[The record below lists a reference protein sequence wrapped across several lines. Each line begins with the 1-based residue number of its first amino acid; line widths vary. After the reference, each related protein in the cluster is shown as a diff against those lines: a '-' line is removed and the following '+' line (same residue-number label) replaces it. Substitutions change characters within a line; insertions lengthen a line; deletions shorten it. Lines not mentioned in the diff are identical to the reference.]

1 MARLGS
7 LFLLAF
13 LLAGGRADAVSA
25 KDIIDLSRAGLGEA
39 VLLALVEV
47 DGGVFTIDN
56 ATLKQLK
63 EAGVSERVIEA
74 MVRSG
79 RSRPAPIAE
88 APAVVEA
95 EPVPPPPQ
103 VIVLEHATPVVQ
115 QVAVPVYVPVVSH
128 VRTRGRAIKDPGGR
142 LIAQPS
148 GRLVQQPF
156 GQLVQPPADQLH
168 WFGMP
173 ATTFAPA
180 QLQPKAP
187 PPVYWGW
194 GGKPRP
200 DGWKTAT
207 PPDPG
212 RRSP

>member
-1 MARLGS
+1 MTRLGS
-7 LFLLAF
+7 LFLIAF
-13 LLAGGRADAVSA
+13 LLAGGRADAVTA

-63 EAGVSERVIEA
+63 EAGVTEKVIEA

-79 RSRPAPIAE
+79 RSKPVPL
-88 APAVVEA
+88 PDPPPVVESD
-95 EPVPPPPQ
+95 PPPPQ
-103 VIVLEHATPVVQ
+103 VIVVEHQTPIVQ
-115 QVAVPVYVPVVSH
+115 QVAVPVYVPVLTHS
-128 VRTRGRAIKDPGGR
+128 RARGHLVNQPVGR
-142 LIAQPS
+142 LVEQPV
-148 GRLVQQPF
+148 GRLVQPPSE
-156 GQLVQPPADQLH
+156 QLR

-173 ATTFAPA
+173 VTTFAPA
-180 QLQPKAP
+180 QLQPLP
-187 PPVYWGW
+187 PPPLYWGW
-194 GGKPRP
+194 GGRLRP
-200 DGWKTAT
+200 DAWKPAT

>member
-1 MARLGS
+1 MTRLGS
-7 LFLLAF
+7 LFLVAF

-63 EAGVSERVIEA
+63 AAGVSDKVIEA

-79 RSRPAPIAE
+79 RSRPAPTAE
-88 APAVVEA
+88 PPLPQPD
-95 EPVPPPPQ
+95 PVPPAPQ
-103 VIVLEHATPVVQ
+103 VIVVEHEAPVVQ

-128 VRTRGRAIKDPGGR
+128 VRRRGHAIDPGGR
-142 LIAQPS
+142 LVVAQPT

-156 GQLVQPPADQLH
+156 GQLVQPPVDQLH
-168 WFGMP
+168 WFGTP
-173 ATTFAPA
+173 VTTFAPA

-194 GGKPRP
+194 GGKLRS
-200 DGWKTAT
+200 DAWKPAT